1 MSEEAAGKR
10 VSDQSADEEEQPAL
24 PTEIIQEKKMQ
35 ELAEALK
42 EEKDRSEEYLN
53 RLKYLQA
60 DFENMK
66 KRQERQ
72 LEEVRKHSNERLI
85 LEVLGIADELE
96 LAIQQTKQTH
106 TVETLLTGVEMTL
119 KKLKKVL
126 ELEQVSPIECIG
138 QAFDPAKHEIAAKT
152 ESEEE
157 EGKIIEEIR
166 KGYTMKGRVIRP
178 STVKIAV
185 APASKSPQEEKASE
199 HEENE

>member
-1 MSEEAAGKR
+1 MSEETAKKHAGNQ
-10 VSDQSADEEEQPAL
+10 SEDQEEQPG
-24 PTEIIQEKKMQ
+24 PPKETIQEKKMH
-35 ELAEALK
+35 ELAKALK
-42 EEKDRSEEYLN
+42 EEKERSEEYLT
-53 RLKYLQA
+53 RLKYMQA

-72 LEEVRKHSNERLI
+72 LEEIRKYSNERLI

-96 LAIQQTKQTH
+96 MAVQQSKQTQ

-138 QAFDPAKHEIAAKT
+138 EAFDPSKHEIVAKI

-178 STVKIAV
+178 STVKIA
-185 APASKSPQEEKASE
+185 ANPISKSP
-199 HEENE
+199 

>member
-1 MSEEAAGKR
+1 MSEETAEKR
-10 VSDQSADEEEQPAL
+10 VRGQSADEEEQPAL
-24 PTEIIQEKKMQ
+24 PTEIIQEKKMH
-35 ELAEALK
+35 ELTEALK
-42 EEKDRSEEYLN
+42 EEKERSEEYLN

-72 LEEVRKHSNERLI
+72 LEEIRKYSNERLI

-106 TVETLLTGVEMTL
+106 TVETLVTGVEMTL

-138 QAFDPAKHEIAAKT
+138 QAFDPSKHEIGAKT

-157 EGKIIEEIR
+157 EGRIIEEIR

-185 APASKSPQEEKASE
+185 TPASKSPQEGKSK
-199 HEENE
+199 